1 MAEEL
6 INVFKNQIL
15 LSLGNKSYTFEIV
28 FPTYHRHT
36 ITEPIF
42 NSDNLLQILKERL
55 NPSVINGIYTD
66 EETLGKLQEIYPLL
80 NL

>member
-55 NPSVINGIYTD
+55 NPSVIMERGNLR
-66 EETLGKLQEIYPLL
+66 ETKR
-80 NL
+80 NLSTF